1 MKGKAKKEKKSYFF
15 VKEYMGK
22 YNDSFLL
29 IFLLLFVVVIAVVD
43 IIVDQHIIQLSR

>member
-1 MKGKAKKEKKSYFF
+1 
-15 VKEYMGK
+15 MGK